1 MRMRSCVN
9 TAIVGLVLWGC
20 GASYVG
26 RGVDLYEDRRY
37 VEAAEVFE
45 RTERRLPDEGMAER
59 ARYGL
64 YRGAA
69 LFELGDRRRAER
81 WLGYA
86 FDVEREFPGSLDA
99 SERALLERT
108 WVGATGTARRDSS
121 SRDGETERLLA
132 GKEGREAAQ

>member
-1 MRMRSCVN
+1 MPSWVN
-9 TAIVGLVLWGC
+9 TALVSLVLSGC

-45 RTERRLPDEGMAER
+45 RTERRLAEETMAER

-86 FDVEREFPGSLDA
+86 FDVEREYPGSLDA
-99 SERALLERT
+99 EERALLERT

-121 SRDGETERLLA
+121 SNESEQERLLA
-132 GKEGREAAQ
+132 GQERSGAQ

>member
-1 MRMRSCVN
+1 MMPSSWVN
-9 TAIVGLVLWGC
+9 TALFSLVLAGC

-26 RGVDLYEDRRY
+26 RGVDLYQDRRY

-45 RTERRLPDEGMAER
+45 RTERRLEQEPMAER

-99 SERALLERT
+99 DERALLERT

-121 SRDGETERLLA
+121 SAEGDEERLLA
-132 GKEGREAAQ
+132 GQGREQAQ

>member
-1 MRMRSCVN
+1 MMPSWVN
-9 TAIVGLVLWGC
+9 TSLLALVLGGC
-20 GASYVG
+20 GASYLG
-26 RGVDLYEDRRY
+26 RGVDLYQDRRY

-45 RTERRLPDEGMAER
+45 RTERRLEEESMAER

-99 SERALLERT
+99 DERALLERT
-108 WVGATGTARRDSS
+108 WVGTTGTARRDSS
-121 SRDGETERLLA
+121 SNESEQDRLLA
-132 GKEGREAAQ
+132 GQGRAGAQ

>member
-1 MRMRSCVN
+1 MRMPACVN
-9 TAIVGLVLWGC
+9 TALLCLVLAGC

-45 RTERRLPDEGMAER
+45 RTERRLAQESMAGR

-99 SERALLERT
+99 SERALLQRT

-121 SRDGETERLLA
+121 ATENEDERLLA
-132 GKEGREAAQ
+132 GKQDGEAQ

>member
-1 MRMRSCVN
+1 MS
-9 TAIVGLVLWGC
+9 TWLTPALLGLLLTGC
-20 GASYVG
+20 GHSYMG
-26 RGVDLYEDRRY
+26 RGVDLYEQRRY

-45 RTERRLPDEGMAER
+45 RTERRLAEEGMAQR

-86 FDVEREFPGSLDA
+86 FDVEREYPGSLD
-99 SERALLERT
+99 SHERTLLERT
-108 WVGATGTARRDSS
+108 WLGATGTVRRDSS
-121 SRDGETERLLA
+121 SHKSEHESLLA
-132 GKEGREAAQ
+132 DTGTN

>member
-1 MRMRSCVN
+1 MSTWATR
-9 TAIVGLVLWGC
+9 TLLGLLLTGC
-20 GASYVG
+20 GHSYMG
-26 RGVDLYEDRRY
+26 RAVDLYEQRRY

-45 RTERRLPDEGMAER
+45 RTERRLAEEGMPER

-86 FDVEREFPGSLDA
+86 FDVEREYPGSLDHE
-99 SERALLERT
+99 ERSLLERT
-108 WVGATGTARRDSS
+108 WLGTTGTVRRDSS
-121 SRDGETERLLA
+121 SHKSEHESLVADTGTN
-132 GKEGREAAQ
+132 

>member
-1 MRMRSCVN
+1 MRMPSCVN
-9 TAIVGLVLWGC
+9 TSLLCLVLWGC

-45 RTERRLPDEGMAER
+45 RTERRLEEEGMAER

-86 FDVEREFPGSLDA
+86 FDVEREFPGSLDDE
-99 SERALLERT
+99 ERALLERT
-108 WVGATGTARRDSS
+108 WVSTTGTARRDASVAAS
-121 SRDGETERLLA
+121 DDERLLA
-132 GKEGREAAQ
+132 GKERAGTQ